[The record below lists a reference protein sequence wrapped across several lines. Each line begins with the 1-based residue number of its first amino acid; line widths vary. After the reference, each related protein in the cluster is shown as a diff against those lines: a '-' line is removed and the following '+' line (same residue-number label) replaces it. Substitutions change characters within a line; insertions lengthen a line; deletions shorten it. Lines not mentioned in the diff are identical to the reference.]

1 MQSNPNKDSS
11 VDGKPSGRM
20 HVSQSRA
27 ISKCPVILENP
38 PDAGHALLDS
48 GNGLKL
54 ERYGDLKIIRPE
66 AQALWQPELS
76 QSAWNLAD
84 AIFTGD
90 VSEEGKG
97 RWNFP
102 KTPLEETWPLNWDSI
117 HYLGRFT
124 SFRHLGVFPE
134 QSAHWRFMQE
144 RIAER
149 VDGGKPFKLLNLF
162 GYTGIASL
170 IAAKTGAHVTHVDAS
185 KKAIGWARENQQ
197 VAGLD
202 EKPIRWICDDAV
214 RFSEREIR
222 RGNTYDGLLLDPPK
236 YGRGPKG
243 EVWQLF
249 EDLPHMVDLARE
261 LLSPDPSFAIL
272 TAYSIRAS
280 FYAMHETM
288 QEKFGDC
295 GGVVESGELVLC
307 TENSER
313 LLSTSLFSR
322 WVANA

>member
-1 MQSNPNKDSS
+1 MQSNKNNESASDAK
-11 VDGKPSGRM
+11 GRL
-20 HVSQSRA
+20 HVSRNRAESR
-27 ISKCPVILENP
+27 CPIILENS
-38 PDAGHALLDS
+38 PDENHALLDS

-54 ERYGDLKIIRPE
+54 ERYGDLNIIRPE

-76 QSAWNLAD
+76 PSVWNA
-84 AIFTGD
+84 AAAVFSGD

-102 KTPLEETWPLNWDSI
+102 KMPLEETWPMAWDDI

-134 QSAHWRFMQE
+134 QSTHWRFMQD
-144 RIAER
+144 RIAKRIEE
-149 VDGGKPFKLLNLF
+149 GKQFRLLNLF
-162 GYTGIASL
+162 GYTGLASL
-170 IAAKTGAHVTHVDAS
+170 VAAKAGAHVTHVDAS
-185 KKAIGWARENQQ
+185 KKAIGWARENQET
-197 VAGLD
+197 AGLS

-214 RFSEREIR
+214 RFCEREVR
-222 RGNTYDGLLLDPPK
+222 RENTYDGLLLDPPK

-243 EVWQLF
+243 EIWQLF
-249 EDLPHMVDLARE
+249 EDLPHMVDLTRS
-261 LLSPDPSFAIL
+261 LLSPEASFAIL

-295 GGVVESGELVLC
+295 GGTIESGELVLR

-313 LLSTSLFSR
+313 RLSTSLFSR
-322 WVANA
+322 WVSK